1 MIDLQDVKVKNTEDW
16 DSICP
21 FPVGFVYMSTS
32 KTSPATTYGGQW
44 TNLAVNRFPILV
56 PTTAPSL
63 STGGST
69 THCHLTSLG
78 KTVGEDSTYFND
90 GEVTYSGEWTSSTG
104 AIMNAVF
111 LDSKV
116 LTSGTS
122 GNMLHMNSVGASII
136 KNTPSRFNT
145 TGQTN
150 STPPTSVCMR
160 GIAPRKDFGAVVE
173 YAAA

>member
-16 DSICP
+16 DNICP
-21 FPVGFVYMSTS
+21 FPIGFVYMSTS
-32 KTSPATTYGGQW
+32 KISPATTYGGQW
-44 TNLAVNRFPILV
+44 TNLAGSRFPMLV
-56 PTTAPSL
+56 ATTGASL
-63 STGGST
+63 AQGGAT

-78 KTVGEDSTYFND
+78 KTTGEPQTYFND
-90 GEVTYSGEWTSSTG
+90 GEISYAGEWTSSTG

-111 LDSKV
+111 SDSKV

-122 GNMLHMNSVGASII
+122 GNMLNMNSVGASIV

-150 STPPTSVCMR
+150 STPPYVTL
-160 GIAPRKDFGAVVE
+160 
-173 YAAA
+173 YAWYRTA

>member
-44 TNLAVNRFPILV
+44 SGLTDRRFPRFV
-56 PTTAPSL
+56 ATT
-63 STGGST
+63 STVLAKGGSL

-78 KTVGEDSTYFND
+78 KTTGEPETYFND
-90 GEVTYSGEWTSSTG
+90 GERVYAGEWTSSTG

-111 LDSKV
+111 MDSKV

-122 GNMLHMNSVGASII
+122 GNMLNMNRIGASII
-136 KNTPSRFNT
+136 KNTASRFST
-145 TGQTN
+145 TGQTD
-150 STPPTSVCMR
+150 STPPLRQPIC
-160 GIAPRKDFGAVVE
+160 VVSHRIKTLGRW
-173 YAAA
+173 